1 MIRRREVVAPYPL
14 RRQESLPGGRA
25 LRCVVEFPCREV
37 LAAEDQEDGPGEA
50 IEAIRHTLRKRP
62 RALPGRARAA
72 GDREALGEQLS
83 EGARRCHRV
92 HLAPDGALPDAP
104 ISQPHQAVVPQIG
117 AGPTSRTYDPV
128 LYQLAP
134 RQEPH

>member
-72 GDREALGEQLS
+72 GDREALGEQLRS
-83 EGARRCHRV
+83 EEHTSELQSLMR
-92 HLAPDGALPDAP
+92 
-104 ISQPHQAVVPQIG
+104 SSYAVFC
-117 AGPTSRTYDPV
+117 
-128 LYQLAP
+128 LKK
-134 RQEPH
+134 

>member
-92 HLAPDGALPDAP
+92 HLAPDGALPEAA
-104 ISQPHQAVVPQIG
+104 ISQPPQVVVPQIG
-117 AGPTSRTYDPV
+117 VGLRSEEHTSELQSLMSTSY
-128 LYQLAP
+128 AA
-134 RQEPH
+134 

>member
-50 IEAIRHTLRKRP
+50 IEGIRHTLRKRP

-72 GDREALGEQLS
+72 GASEPLGEQLS
-83 EGARRCHRV
+83 EGARRCKRV
-92 HLAPDGALPDAP
+92 NLAPDGVLPAAE
-104 ISQPHQAVVPQIG
+104 IS
-117 AGPTSRTYDPV
+117 TDRRTV
-128 LYQLAP
+128 GTEKRGSL
-134 RQEPH
+134 RV

>member
-1 MIRRREVVAPYPL
+1 MDVGASGVRSPEVVQRCKAVPSGVIADDAALVIELAVVVIEPEGLALTRLQSSLDLMREVVAPYPL

-62 RALPGRARAA
+62 RALP
-72 GDREALGEQLS
+72 DRKSTRLNS
-83 EGARRCHRV
+83 SH
-92 HLAPDGALPDAP
+92 
-104 ISQPHQAVVPQIG
+104 
-117 AGPTSRTYDPV
+117 
-128 LYQLAP
+128 
-134 RQEPH
+134 

>member
-72 GDREALGEQLS
+72 GDREAVGERS
-83 EGARRCHRV
+83 EERRVGNECV
-92 HLAPDGALPDAP
+92 
-104 ISQPHQAVVPQIG
+104 S
-117 AGPTSRTYDPV
+117 TCSSRWSP
-128 LYQLAP
+128 
-134 RQEPH
+134 